1 MTGVGGQPAAPSGV
15 DSDDRRYLAYLIL
28 GGLAI
33 LFCTIVV
40 VAVTSLGAE
49 DEAASASSQRDAARR
64 DLPVYWTVRSGDTY
78 IRIAEKTGLTVDDLE
93 TFNPKVDPARIR
105 PGQRLKLRAKVPKP
119 KRRLGPKWVT
129 LRAGDSFGSVAE
141 KTGKSITRLQ
151 ELNPKLKASK
161 LQPGDRVRLR

>member
-1 MTGVGGQPAAPSGV
+1 MTGVGGQPAGPSGV
-15 DSDDRRYLAYLIL
+15 DSDDGRYLAYLIL

-33 LFCTIVV
+33 LFCTMVI
-40 VAVTSLGAE
+40 VAVTSLGGD
-49 DEAASASSQRDAARR
+49 DESASASSQREAARS
-64 DLPVYWTVRSGDTY
+64 DLPVYWTVRPGDTY
-78 IRIAEKTGLTVDDLE
+78 IRIAKKTGLTVDDLE

-129 LRAGDSFGSVAE
+129 LRAGDSFGSIAA

-151 ELNPKLKASK
+151 QLNPKLKASK